1 MNPNEK
7 LGDKKFKAAQENITT
22 GIFQW
27 SKDYSSGASNFSEA
41 RTSKHIKSNTINH
54 RIAMKKPWRPWKNW

>member
-7 LGDKKFKAAQENITT
+7 LGDKKFKDAQENITT

-27 SKDYSSGASNFSEA
+27 SKDYSSAASNFSEA
-41 RTSKHIKSNTINH
+41 RNWWDIQSNTINPQ
-54 RIAMKKPWRPWKNW
+54 IVMKKH